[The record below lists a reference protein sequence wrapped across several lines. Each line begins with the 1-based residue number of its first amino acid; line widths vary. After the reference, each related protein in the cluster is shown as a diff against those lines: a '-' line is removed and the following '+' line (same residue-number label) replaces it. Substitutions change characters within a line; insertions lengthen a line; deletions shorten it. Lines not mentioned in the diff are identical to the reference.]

1 MTRSIYQ
8 FYARGSSYEEMH
20 ERNRDVRSQWSQ
32 YIPDTSFKF
41 VIDGYNRSITQSRQ
55 REIIN
60 GFSYMA
66 MLGKIDMNNPQIM
79 FGCFEERAFRS

>member
-1 MTRSIYQ
+1 M
-8 FYARGSSYEEMH
+8 
-20 ERNRDVRSQWSQ
+20 VQ

-41 VIDGYNRSITQSRQ
+41 VIDGYNRSIKQSRQ

-60 GFSYMA
+60 SFSYMA

-79 FGCFEERAFRS
+79 FGCFEERAFRSDVNDIPLPWN